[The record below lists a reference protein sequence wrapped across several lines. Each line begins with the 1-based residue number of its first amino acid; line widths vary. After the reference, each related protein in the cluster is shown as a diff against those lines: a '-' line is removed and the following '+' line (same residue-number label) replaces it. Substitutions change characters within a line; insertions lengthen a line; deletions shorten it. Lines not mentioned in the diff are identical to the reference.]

1 MNDLEKAQSCITQ
14 VTQQEPY
21 LTGENVI
28 IAVLDSGID
37 YFLPE
42 FRSADGQTRILAI
55 WDQTGQPDAAQGKM
69 PPRGYREG
77 VLYTKEMIN
86 EALALGRGSGQRL
99 VPVFDVSGHGTAV
112 TGVAAGTGMGVAP
125 GADLLVIKLGSPQA
139 DSFPRTTQLMRGVN
153 YAVNLGVE
161 LGRPVV
167 VNLSFGNTYGDHQG
181 NSLLER
187 FIDNASEIGKSA
199 IIVGSG
205 NEGASGGHTA
215 GVIQDGGSR
224 VVELAVGGYETGLS
238 IQLWKFYQDVLNLV
252 IISPGGERT
261 TLDLSDIREAQAV
274 RRTLE
279 QTELLCYLGRPLPYN
294 VQQEIFID
302 MIPTGNYLNSGVWR
316 LELQPVSLVTG
327 DYRMYLPGYAVR
339 SAETGFFLPTPE
351 MTITIPSTARR
362 AITVGAYDLTRRSYA
377 DFSGRGYVYSY
388 IGGRTDVS
396 RTDVSRTDV
405 SRTDVSWTDIVR
417 EQQIIA
423 DVKPDLTAPGVG
435 ITVPM
440 PNGGYEQVSGT
451 SFATPFVAGA
461 AALLM
466 EWGIVRGNDRFLYGE
481 RLKAALIRG
490 AQPLAGVAVRPDSR
504 IGWGTLCVQQALA
517 SMQ

>member
-14 VTQQEPY
+14 VTQQAPY
-21 LTGENVI
+21 LTGEGVI
-28 IAVLDSGID
+28 ITVLDSGID

-42 FRSADGQTRILAI
+42 FRGADGQTRILAI
-55 WDQTGQPDAAQGKM
+55 WDQTQQPDERQGKL
-69 PPRGYREG
+69 PPPGYREG
-77 VLYTKEMIN
+77 VLYTREMIN
-86 EALALGRGSGQRL
+86 EALALGRESGQRL

-112 TGVAAGTGMGVAP
+112 AGVAAGTGMGVAP
-125 GADLLVIKLGSPQA
+125 RAELLVIRLGNPQA
-139 DSFPRTTQLMRGVN
+139 NSFPRTTQLMRGLN

-161 LGRPVV
+161 LGRPVA

-187 FIDNASEIGKSA
+187 FIDNASEIGRSA
-199 IIVGSG
+199 IIIGSG

-215 GVIQDGGSR
+215 GVVQGGSR
-224 VVELAVGGYETGLS
+224 VVELAVADYETGLS
-238 IQLWKFYQDVLNLV
+238 IQLWKFYQDVFQLA

-261 TLDLSDIREAQAV
+261 TLELSNIREAQAV

-279 QTELLCYLGRPLPYN
+279 QTQLLCYLGKPLPYN

-302 MIPTGNYLNSGVWR
+302 MIPAGSYLNSGVWR
-316 LELQPVSLVTG
+316 MELQPVLLVTG
-327 DYRMYLPGYAVR
+327 EYRMYLPSYAAR
-339 SAETGFFLPTPE
+339 SAATGFFLPTPE

-362 AITVGAYDLTRRSYA
+362 AVTVGAYDVSRRSYA
-377 DFSGRGYVYSY
+377 DFSGRGYVYRYSD
-388 IGGRTDVS
+388 GRTD
-396 RTDVSRTDV
+396 TAGG
-405 SRTDVSWTDIVR
+405 
-417 EQQIIA
+417 EQIIA
-423 DVKPDLTAPGVG
+423 DVKPDLTAPGVN

-451 SFATPFVAGA
+451 SFATPFVTGA

-481 RLKAALIRG
+481 RLKASLIRG
-490 AQPLAGVAVRPDSR
+490 AQSLAGVPMRPDSR
-504 IGWGTLCVQQALA
+504 IGWGTLCVERALE
-517 SMQ
+517 SMR

>member
-42 FRSADGQTRILAI
+42 FHSANGHTRIVAI
-55 WDQTGQPDAAQGKM
+55 WDQTQQPDEEQGRL
-69 PPRGYREG
+69 PPPGYREG
-77 VLYTKEMIN
+77 VLYTREMIN
-86 EALALGRGSGQRL
+86 EALALGRESGQRL

-112 TGVAAGTGMGVAP
+112 AGVAAGTNMGVAP
-125 GADLLVIKLGSPQA
+125 KADLLIIRLGSPQA
-139 DSFPRTTQLMRGVN
+139 DSFPRTTQLMRGIN

-161 LGRPVV
+161 LGRPVAI
-167 VNLSFGNTYGDHQG
+167 NLSFGNTYGDHQG

-187 FIDNASEIGKSA
+187 FIDNASEIGRSA
-199 IIVGSG
+199 IIIGSG

-215 GVIQDGGSR
+215 GVVQNSSR
-224 VVELAVGGYETGLS
+224 VVELAVADYETGLS
-238 IQLWKFYQDVLNLV
+238 IQLWKFYQDIFNL
-252 IISPGGERT
+252 IITSPGGERM
-261 TLDLSDIREAQAV
+261 TLELSNIREAQAV

-279 QTELLCYLGRPLPYN
+279 QTQLLCYLGKPLPYN

-302 MIPTGNYLNSGVWR
+302 MIPVGSYITSGVWR
-316 LELQPVSLVTG
+316 MELVPVSLVTG
-327 DYRMYLPGYAVR
+327 EYRLYLPSYAAR
-339 SAETGFFLPTPE
+339 SAATGFFLPTPE
-351 MTITIPSTARR
+351 MTLTIPSTARR
-362 AITVGAYDLTRRSYA
+362 AVTVGAYDVPRKSYA

-388 IGGRTDVS
+388 SDGRTD
-396 RTDVSRTDV
+396 TAGG
-405 SRTDVSWTDIVR
+405 
-417 EQQIIA
+417 QQIVA

-451 SFATPFVAGA
+451 SFAAPFVTGA

-481 RLKAALIRG
+481 RLKASLIRG
-490 AQPLAGVAVRPDSR
+490 AQSLAGVPLRPDSR
-504 IGWGTLCVQQALA
+504 IGWGTLCVERSLA
-517 SMQ
+517 GM

>member
-1 MNDLEKAQSCITQ
+1 MNDLEKAQSCVTQ

-28 IAVLDSGID
+28 VAVLDSGID

-42 FRSADGQTRILAI
+42 FRGADGQTRILAI
-55 WDQTGQPDAAQGKM
+55 WDQTQQPDEEQGKK
-69 PPRGYREG
+69 PPSGYREG
-77 VLYTKEMIN
+77 VLYTREMIN
-86 EALALGRGSGQRL
+86 EALALGRESGQRL
-99 VPVFDVSGHGTAV
+99 VPVFDISGHGTAV
-112 TGVAAGTGMGVAP
+112 AGVASGTGMGVAP
-125 GADLLVIKLGSPQA
+125 KADLLIIKLGNPQA
-139 DSFPRTTQLMRGVN
+139 DSFPRTTQLMRGIN

-161 LGRPVV
+161 LGRPVAI
-167 VNLSFGNTYGDHQG
+167 NLSFGNTYGDHQG

-187 FIDNASEIGKSA
+187 FVDNASEIGKSS
-199 IIVGSG
+199 IVIGSG

-215 GVIQDGGSR
+215 GVVQSDTR
-224 VVELAVGGYETGLS
+224 VVELAVAPYETGLS
-238 IQLWKFYQDVLNLV
+238 IQLWKFYQDVFQLA

-261 TLDLSDIREAQAV
+261 TLELANVREAQAV

-279 QTELLCYLGRPLPYN
+279 QTQLLCYLGKPLPYN

-302 MIPTGNYLNSGVWR
+302 MIPAGSYLNSGVWR
-316 LELQPVSLVTG
+316 MELQPVSLVTG
-327 DYRMYLPGYAVR
+327 EYRLYLPSYAAR
-339 SAETGFFLPTPE
+339 SAATGFFLPTPE

-362 AITVGAYDLTRRSYA
+362 AVTVGAYDVSRRSYA
-377 DFSGRGYVYSY
+377 DFSGRGYVYRYSD
-388 IGGRTDVS
+388 GRTD
-396 RTDVSRTDV
+396 TAGG
-405 SRTDVSWTDIVR
+405 
-417 EQQIIA
+417 QQIIA

-451 SFATPFVAGA
+451 SFATPFVTGA

-481 RLKAALIRG
+481 RLKASLIRG
-490 AQPLAGVAVRPDSR
+490 AQSLAGVPERPDSR

-517 SMQ
+517 GMQ